1 MVPKCRCGCG
11 FQLEM
16 RHAGTRE
23 LVASRGSWTTWR
35 LRFRCPR
42 CSRSVVRH
50 FSVRSEEKVRVETLE
65 LYEREAAE
73 RLGPIAPNEE
83 QGLLDNDRALEELK
97 VSFSS

>member
-1 MVPKCRCGCG
+1 
-11 FQLEM
+11 M
-16 RHAGTRE
+16 RHAGARE

-42 CSRSVVRH
+42 CARNVVRH
-50 FSVRSEEKVRVETLE
+50 FSVRSEEKVRLETLE
-65 LYEREAAE
+65 IYEREAAE

-83 QGLLDNDRALEELK
+83 RALLDNNRALEELK